1 MSLYEMRGNCMDT
14 SVGNNAVWGLVLQSD
29 FISKMV
35 LLLLF
40 GMSVLSW
47 AVALYKF
54 ILFRIKK
61 YQCQKVLQELKSC
74 STLAEAT
81 VIIKAHHETLP
92 GYVLIQLLT
101 AIKQADQLKSMDFV
115 QSQIDQILDEVM
127 HVEESYVPVLSIIA
141 AVATLMG
148 LFGTVWGLVHSFIRI
163 SEKQSADIVTV
174 APGIAEALITTVAG
188 LMVAIPA
195 LIFFH
200 FVKMNMNELE
210 FKLVMLTDK
219 VTNLYRLSMIQPA
232 QKETVDT
239 FTNVKDQH
247 PLI

>member
-1 MSLYEMRGNCMDT
+1 MDG
-14 SVGNNAVWGLVLQSD
+14 SVGQNAVWGLIFQSD

-40 GMSVLSW
+40 GMSILSW

-61 YQCQKVLQELKSC
+61 YQCQKVLQELKAC
-74 STLAEAT
+74 STLAEAS
-81 VIIKAHHETLP
+81 VIVKAHHETLP
-92 GYVLIQLLT
+92 GYVLVQLFV
-101 AIKQADQLKSMDFV
+101 AIKQAEQLQSMDLI
-115 QSQIDQILDEVM
+115 QTQADQILDEVM
-127 HVEESYVPVLSIIA
+127 YVEESYTPVLSITS
-141 AVATLMG
+141 AVATLLG

-195 LIFFH
+195 LTFFH
-200 FVKMNMNELE
+200 FVNVNMRSLE
-210 FKLVMLTDK
+210 HLLIALTDK
-219 VTNLYRLSMIQPA
+219 VMHLARLSMIKPA
-232 QKETVDT
+232 QRGKVDIVEST
-239 FTNVKDQH
+239 KIQDQQE
-247 PLI
+247 L

>member
-1 MSLYEMRGNCMDT
+1 MDG
-14 SVGNNAVWGLVLQSD
+14 SVGQNAVWGLIFQSD
-29 FISKMV
+29 FTSKMV

-61 YQCQKVLQELKSC
+61 YQCQKIMQELKSC
-74 STLAEAT
+74 STLAEGA
-81 VIIKAHHETLP
+81 VIIKAHHDTLP
-92 GYVLIQLLT
+92 GYVLVQLLA
-101 AIKQADQLKSMDFV
+101 AIKQAEQL
-115 QSQIDQILDEVM
+115 QSIDLIQAQTDQILDDVM
-127 HVEESYVPVLSIIA
+127 YVEEKYTPVLSITS
-141 AVATLMG
+141 AVATLLG

-195 LIFFH
+195 LTFFH
-200 FVKMNMNELE
+200 FVNVNMRSLE
-210 FKLVMLTDK
+210 HQLMALIDK
-219 VTNLYRLSMIQPA
+219 VTYLARISMIKPA
-232 QKETVDT
+232 QKGNVDT
-239 FTNVKDQH
+239 VSSTSVQSQQE
-247 PLI
+247 I